1 MVLKSLPIFADFNF
15 MQVRGEEELH
25 TISASGVQ
33 VTRING
39 PYTRSGPDIQYSRR
53 AQDGSV
59 AFLPAP
65 Q

>member
-1 MVLKSLPIFADFNF
+1 
-15 MQVRGEEELH
+15 MQVGGEEELH

-53 AQDGSV
+53 AQGFRTEV
-59 AFLPAP
+59 
-65 Q
+65 